1 MICLWEYRTP
11 AEDLPISDG
20 CEVSSEI
27 VMCNLT
33 LYNSAKYNPINTP
46 FGIF

>member
-1 MICLWEYRTP
+1 MENLY
-11 AEDLPISDG
+11 ALNDG

-33 LYNSAKYNPINTP
+33 LYNSAKYYPINKP
-46 FGIF
+46 FEIF